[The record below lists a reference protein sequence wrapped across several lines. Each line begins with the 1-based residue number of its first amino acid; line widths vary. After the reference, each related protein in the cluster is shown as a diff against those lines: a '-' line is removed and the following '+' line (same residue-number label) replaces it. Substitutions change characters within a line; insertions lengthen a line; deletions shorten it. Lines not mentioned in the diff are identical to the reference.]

1 MAIKTFGKRIIFE
14 PYCHQNN
21 KEEDHFGPYGHSIKK
36 ENDHALTK

>member
-1 MAIKTFGKRIIFE
+1 MAIKTFGKMIIFE

-21 KEEDHFGPYGHSIKK
+21 KKKDHFGPYGHSIKK